1 MNTDGHGR
9 GTGEGTGEGIIPK
22 HGGYR
27 NTKTWQLADLIYDV
41 TVRFC
46 DKFVDRRSRT
56 HDQMVQAARSGCQ
69 NLQEGSVDSATSKKL
84 ELKLTGTA
92 RGSLMELQRDYQK
105 FLQHRGLPE
114 WPPDHPALVRFRALR
129 CNTLEKFRAWVAEE
143 TRRYEQEHTDEH
155 GEEEHGQKHGQ
166 TRAEARA
173 DVRAGPCAPVSLRD
187 FPAVCAANGA
197 LALLNLCIHLVGRQL
212 EAQAAAFEREGGFTE
227 RLYRRR
233 QAARRQH
240 P

>member
-1 MNTDGHGR
+1 L
-9 GTGEGTGEGIIPK
+9 IPR

-27 NTKTWQLADLIYDV
+27 HTKTWQLADLIYDV

-46 DKFVDRRSRT
+46 DRFVDRRSRT

-129 CNTLEKFRAWVAEE
+129 CATLEQFRAWVAEE
-143 TRRYEQEHTDEH
+143 VRRYGREHTGEH
-155 GEEEHGQKHGQ
+155 GRA
-166 TRAEARA
+166 RAEAEA
-173 DVRAGPCAPVSLRD
+173 AGVRVSPCPTVPLRD
-187 FPAVCAANGA
+187 LTATVAANGA
-197 LALLNLCIHLVGRQL
+197 LSLLNLCIHLVGRQL
-212 EAQAAAFEREGGFTE
+212 EAQARAFEREGGFTE

-233 QAARRQH
+233 QAARH
-240 P
+240 TLP

>member
-1 MNTDGHGR
+1 MMRREYTDKHGQAR
-9 GTGEGTGEGIIPK
+9 TGEGLIPK

-27 NTKTWQLADLIYDV
+27 HTKTWQLADLIYDV

-46 DKFVDRRSRT
+46 DRFVDRRSRT
-56 HDQMVQAARSGCQ
+56 HDQMVQAARSGVQ

-129 CNTLEKFRAWVAEE
+129 CPTLEQFRAWVVEE
-143 TRRYEQEHTDEH
+143 TRRLEREHTD
-155 GEEEHGQKHGQ
+155 GKHGQ
-166 TRAEARA
+166 TRAGGEVAG
-173 DVRAGPCAPVSLRD
+173 VRVGPCSSVSLPD
-187 FPAVCAANGA
+187 LTATVAANGA
-197 LALLNLCIHLVGRQL
+197 LSLLNLCIHLVGRQL
-212 EAQAAAFEREGGFTE
+212 AARAAAFECEGGFTE
-227 RLYRRR
+227 RLYRTR
-233 QAARRQH
+233 QARRSG